1 MQAVQALEIE
11 ITPVHHIEGARLGQ
25 QFVQDVDVVQFP
37 VGNVDEARDVAAQ
50 IDQRV
55 QFARCFGRT
64 KRCPREQRK
73 AQVDRGRIQRVDGLL
88 QIHAEGLVHVKP
100 ARDADQ
106 VLRELGVDS
115 PVARFVRI
123 GQRAPGHRA
132 ANTQVVEL
140 RALGTKARFDVAQ
153 ALAIGELCK
162 CHAAELIRTT
172 ETAHT
177 RVAAIN
183 DRRCVR
189 RYSTAGDPST
199 ARIPICPRACA
210 SLPSKKPPE
219 SRIST
224 FKSETTLKWHI
235 A

>member
-177 RVAAIN
+177 RVAAITI
-183 DRRCVR
+183 DDASEGIPRQVIHQLREYQFAHVHARRSRAKNRQNRAFR
-189 RYSTAGDPST
+189 RSNRRQP
-199 ARIPICPRACA
+199 
-210 SLPSKKPPE
+210 
-219 SRIST
+219 
-224 FKSETTLKWHI
+224 
-235 A
+235 